1 MSSPITLLST
11 VANAKIEKTNALV
24 GGNHLYA
31 EMSMMPNNVIC
42 AGSKAAQCMT
52 PCLKNAGRGVFSNV
66 QLSRQRK
73 TDWWMSHP
81 TGFKEQLVR
90 ELEALVKKASKQGKT
105 ARVRLNC
112 FSDISWELQACTRN
126 GKPFKGIPQ
135 AFPEIEFYD
144 YTKHAVRLGKTPAN
158 YTLTFSY
165 SGVDTYKNQV
175 KLAQSSSANMAV
187 VFHGKE
193 LPVTFMSRRV
203 IDGDLHDA
211 RIDDPKGVIVG
222 LRAKGP
228 ARKDTSGF
236 VVHLQ

>member
-1 MSSPITLLST
+1 MSQITLLST
-11 VANAKIEKTNALV
+11 VANAKIEKTNAIV

-31 EMSMMPNNVIC
+31 EMSLMPNHRIC
-42 AGSKAAQCMT
+42 GGSKAANCMDN
-52 PCLKNAGRGVFSNV
+52 CLKTAGRGVFPNV
-66 QLSRQRK
+66 QASRQRK
-73 TDWWMSHP
+73 TDFWMSNP
-81 TGFKEQLVR
+81 TEFKAQLVA
-90 ELEALVKKASKQGKT
+90 ELEALIRKAHKQGKT

-112 FSDISWELQACTRN
+112 FSDISWELQSCTRN

-144 YTKHAVRLGKTPAN
+144 YTKLANRLGKTPAN
-158 YTLTFSY
+158 YSLTFSY
-165 SGVDTYKNQV
+165 SGVSTYANQV
-175 KLAQSSSANMAV
+175 KLAQSSSDTNMAV

-193 LPVTFMSRRV
+193 LPVTFMSRKV

-222 LRAKGP
+222 LRAKGT
-228 ARKDTSGF
+228 ARKDVSGF

>member
-1 MSSPITLLST
+1 MSSQITLLST
-11 VANAKIEKTNALV
+11 VANAKIEKTNAVV

-31 EMSMMPNNVIC
+31 EMSLMPNNTIC

-73 TDWWMSHP
+73 TDFWMSNP
-81 TGFKEQLVR
+81 TEFKAQLVT

-112 FSDISWELQACTRN
+112 FSDISWELQVCNRN

-144 YTKHAVRLGKTPAN
+144 YTKHASRLGKTPEN
-158 YTLTFSY
+158 YSLTFSY

-175 KLAQSSSANMAV
+175 KLAQTSSANMAV

-228 ARKDTSGF
+228 ARKDVSGF
-236 VVHLQ
+236 VVRV

>member
-1 MSSPITLLST
+1 MSQITLLST

-31 EMSMMPNNVIC
+31 EMSLMPNNIIC

-52 PCLKNAGRGVFSNV
+52 PCLKTAGRGVFSNV
-66 QLSRQRK
+66 KNARQRK
-73 TDWWMSHP
+73 TDFWMDNP
-81 TGFKEQLVR
+81 TEFKAQLVT
-90 ELEALVKKASKQGKT
+90 ELEALVKKAHKQGKT

-112 FSDISWELQACTRN
+112 FSDISWELQVCTRN

-144 YTKHAVRLGKTPAN
+144 YTKHASRLGKTPEN

-175 KLAQSSSANMAV
+175 KLAQTSSDTNIAV
-187 VFHGKE
+187 VFMAKE
-193 LPVTFMSRRV
+193 LPVTFMNRKV

-222 LRAKGP
+222 LRAKGL
-228 ARKDTSGF
+228 ARKDVSGF
-236 VVHLQ
+236 VVHI